1 MMLRKCDCDPEVG
14 FFCAHCANENNY
26 IKDLQNQIVAL
37 QDKLNKFQINL
48 TVCKNDYWFMINLLE
63 RYSTDKDQ
71 AIEDCI
77 SRMKFRKG
85 IFNILEEE

>member
-1 MMLRKCDCDPEVG
+1 MSDFMEMAENYKKIWERDLLERGQEIERLKAKNDLLR
-14 FFCAHCANENNY
+14 
-26 IKDLQNQIVAL
+26 
-37 QDKLNKFQINL
+37 INL

-71 AIEDCI
+71 AIADCI

-85 IFNILEEE
+85 IFNVLEAE